1 MVKNISCK
9 NDWLKLIADKT
20 TDFTFF
26 GKRYLNGDYR
36 CCIGTQNTKTV
47 KHQSTAIGT
56 AICTKTHSK
65 EMVKRNKT
73 ASSSKR
79 ETDKAKYHQEKV
91 DMVKAILASM
101 ENDTQTFWKP
111 TFEEMEQIGLG
122 GDDDDCPAVSEE
134 TLDELEEQLSRI
146 YHVVPH
152 AICYAHSNAFLNSNP
167 DLAKKVR
174 EVFGDRYETL
184 RMQHSVAYRL
194 LRLRY
199 PVLYRVA
206 EHNKFLKSL
215 EWNQMR
221 TRLTQSEQN
230 TDDKTWLDR
239 MYELLNN
246 KVIKELKGR
255 YRKNEDGDLEL
266 SNEED
271 EFDYGE
277 TDSSEDD
284 DTVTVTGS
292 KTPSKKEVTDPKT
305 TGGKAPRKR
314 VPESELTPFSAAKKP
329 KHDQI
334 GDNDTKNGD
343 EIGDLT
349 DSALLSKIEEL
360 TSRQCSSSDRR
371 SQIKLLIGAVTDALA
386 AIDNQC
392 DSLQGYTD
400 SAVSS
405 MVSLNEHRIKAEN
418 GKKKFHDDFRQVYR
432 ALHREY
438 MRVRKLLYSHAWWV
452 CGFHKSANT
461 KRLAALELYYDQT
474 HPFCHVDGRE
484 GLPSIITPVQPSTT
498 IADTALLSK
507 EETDKQMNALYHLSD
522 GDDITGM
529 SLLQMSPEVQS
540 HITDIGQ
547 WPENGIGGTSVL
559 SKELIGEIMDYRNSF
574 YKMYKIDDK
583 LLEANVH
590 MVKCSNCSPS
600 EPVPNVPLEAHS
612 VPSSAETNT
621 GVVNTGDGSGTSEAN
636 GSTENGSSSTIP
648 EETTEATV

>member
-9 NDWLKLIADKT
+9 NDWLKLVADKT

-65 EMVKRNKT
+65 EMVKRSK
-73 ASSSKR
+73 AGSSSKR
-79 ETDKAKYHQEKV
+79 ETDKANYHQEKV
-91 DMVKAILASM
+91 DTVNAILASM

-134 TLDELEEQLSRI
+134 TLDELEEQLSMI
-146 YHVVPH
+146 YHVMPH
-152 AICYAHSNAFLNSNP
+152 AICYAHSNAFANSNA

-184 RMQHSVAYRL
+184 RMQHGVAYRL

-221 TRLTQSEQN
+221 TRLTQAEQN

-266 SNEED
+266 SNEDD
-271 EFDYGE
+271 ESDYGE
-277 TDSSEDD
+277 TDSSEND
-284 DTVTVTGS
+284 DTPIVTGS
-292 KTPSKKEVTDPKT
+292 KTPSKKEVADPKT

-343 EIGDLT
+343 ENGDLT
-349 DSALLSKIEEL
+349 DSALLTKIEEL

-371 SQIKLLIGAVTDALA
+371 SQIKLLIGAIANALA
-386 AIDNQC
+386 SIDNQC

-452 CGFHKSANT
+452 CGFAESAST
-461 KRLAALELYYDQT
+461 ERLAALEFYYDQT
-474 HPFCHVDGRE
+474 HPFCYVDGKE
-484 GLPSIITPVQPSTT
+484 DLPSIITPVQPSTT

-590 MVKCSNCSPS
+590 MAKCSNCSTS
-600 EPVPNVPLEAHS
+600 EPVSTVPLEAHS
-612 VPSSAETNT
+612 GPSNAETNTGDANTGDGSGT
-621 GVVNTGDGSGTSEAN
+621 GVVNTGDGSGAEV
-636 GSTENGSSSTIP
+636 
-648 EETTEATV
+648 TTEATV

>member
-1 MVKNISCK
+1 M
-9 NDWLKLIADKT
+9 
-20 TDFTFF
+20 
-26 GKRYLNGDYR
+26 
-36 CCIGTQNTKTV
+36 
-47 KHQSTAIGT
+47 STPTPTRHLPARHSTYT
-56 AICTKTHSK
+56 APA
-65 EMVKRNKT
+65 R
-73 ASSSKR
+73 AR
-79 ETDKAKYHQEKV
+79 V
-91 DMVKAILASM
+91 DM
-101 ENDTQTFWKP
+101 
-111 TFEEMEQIGLG
+111 
-122 GDDDDCPAVSEE
+122 
-134 TLDELEEQLSRI
+134 
-146 YHVVPH
+146 
-152 AICYAHSNAFLNSNP
+152 
-167 DLAKKVR
+167 
-174 EVFGDRYETL
+174 
-184 RMQHSVAYRL
+184 SVL
-194 LRLRY
+194 L
-199 PVLYRVA
+199 VRVA
-206 EHNKFLKSL
+206 EYNKFLKSL

-221 TRLTQSEQN
+221 TRLTQAEQN

-255 YRKNEDGDLEL
+255 YRKNEDGDLEI
-266 SNEED
+266 SND
-271 EFDYGE
+271 DVDYGE
-277 TDSSEDD
+277 TDSSEND
-284 DTVTVTGS
+284 DTPIVTGS
-292 KTPSKKEVTDPKT
+292 KTPSKKEVAERKT

-314 VPESELTPFSAAKKP
+314 FPESELTPFSAVKKP

-343 EIGDLT
+343 ENDDLT
-349 DSALLSKIEEL
+349 DSALLRKIEEL

-371 SQIKLLIGAVTDALA
+371 SQIKLLIGAVTDALV

-452 CGFHKSANT
+452 CGFDKSANT

-474 HPFCHVDGRE
+474 HPFCHVEDRE
-484 GLPSIITPVQPSTT
+484 GLPSIITPVHPSMT
-498 IADTALLSK
+498 IADTVLLSE
-507 EETDKQMNALYHLSD
+507 EETQEQMDDLYHLAD
-522 GDDITGM
+522 ANDITGM

-540 HITDIGQ
+540 HITNIGQ

-559 SKELIGEIMDYRNSF
+559 SPELVDEIMDYRNSL

-600 EPVPNVPLEAHS
+600 EPVPTVPLEAHS
-612 VPSSAETNT
+612 GPSNAETSTGDVNT
-621 GVVNTGDGSGTSEAN
+621 GDGSGTDVVNTGDGSGAE
-636 GSTENGSSSTIP
+636 I
-648 EETTEATV
+648 TTEATV